1 MVGDRAGKPS
11 GAVGFLRV
19 AQNGNNNARTPK
31 PIKPRFTK
39 KLRFCYVA
47 VTFRLRLGAAESA
60 LVFVVRYEPLYTL
73 SLSP

>member
-19 AQNGNNNARTPK
+19 AQNGNNSARTPK

-47 VTFRLRLGAAESA
+47 MTFRLRLGAAESA
-60 LVFVVRYEPLYTL
+60 LVFVVRYAPEYNPHFA
-73 SLSP
+73 P